1 MILSRRTF
9 PAIATM
15 LTGCFRR
22 LATEVTAHL
31 FSRPGEVS
39 SPIEAGTHSLGQ
51 RKRRDA
57 ILHVPKSADPD
68 RPAPLI
74 VFLHGA
80 GQDEQLGMR
89 RLSALADQF
98 GFLLLSPASEDGTW
112 DAIEGS
118 YGHDVRAL
126 DWCLARSFEKRR
138 VNPKKIAL
146 SGFSD
151 GASYVLGLGLANG
164 DLFDSVLAF
173 SPGFIP
179 RGATPAG
186 KPRI

>member
-1 MILSRRTF
+1 M
-9 PAIATM
+9 
-15 LTGCFRR
+15 
-22 LATEVTAHL
+22 
-31 FSRPGEVS
+31 
-39 SPIEAGTHSLGQ
+39 
-51 RKRRDA
+51 
-57 ILHVPKSADPD
+57 
-68 RPAPLI
+68 I

-80 GQDEQLGMR
+80 GQGEELGLK
-89 RLSALADQF
+89 RLGAFADQF
-98 GFLLLSPASEDGTW
+98 GFLLLSPASEDATW

-138 VNPKKIAL
+138 VDPKKVAL

-179 RGATPAG
+179 HGATPAG
-186 KPRI
+186 KPRIYVSHGTQDEILPIESCSRRLVPALQSAGYSVTFNEFQGPHTVPPHVARAAINWWLG